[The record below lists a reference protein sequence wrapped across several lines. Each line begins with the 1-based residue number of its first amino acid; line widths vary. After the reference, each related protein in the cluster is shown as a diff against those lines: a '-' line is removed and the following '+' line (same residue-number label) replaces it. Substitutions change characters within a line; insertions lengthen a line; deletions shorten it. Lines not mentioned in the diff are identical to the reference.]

1 MFNGV
6 KKEEYEKVVKANTE
20 LRLKM
25 EKLRFD
31 NTLLNDQIR
40 ILKNLQPELS
50 RIYVLLQ
57 NNHTATNEDI
67 KSNPQFKDVSEK
79 EIDESLQGLM
89 NLKLVDKLEKNGET
103 FYSIGTPAE
112 VDVYAPD
119 KGDVITPAVKY
130 KSNDMD
136 DSEDIGK

>member
-31 NTLLNDQIR
+31 NTLLKDQIR

-57 NNHTATNEDI
+57 NNHTATSEDI

-89 NLKLVDKLEKNGET
+89 NLKLVDKLEKNGKT

-119 KGDVITPAVKY
+119 EGGVITPVVKY
-130 KSNDMD
+130 KSNNMD
-136 DSEDIGK
+136 DSEDI